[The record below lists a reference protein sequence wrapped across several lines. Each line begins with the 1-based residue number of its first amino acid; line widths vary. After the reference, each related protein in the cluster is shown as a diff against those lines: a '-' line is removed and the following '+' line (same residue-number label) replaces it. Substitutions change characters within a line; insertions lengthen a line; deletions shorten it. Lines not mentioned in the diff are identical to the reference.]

1 MTTTG
6 LILLLI
12 AVICW
17 GYYARMSLK
26 FEMERNE
33 LRHQLKELKG
43 RQTRDQQVLN
53 DYIEGEYLDNDT
65 TKVVFWD
72 ELPKA
77 PIDEAEPSPRIRPEE
92 WVRGQTDR
100 LGDGCK
106 QVVYHEFGHI
116 LVGHDLQGCYY
127 CKN

>member
-12 AVICW
+12 AVVFW
-17 GYYARMSLK
+17 GYYARLSLK
-26 FEMERNE
+26 LEMERDE
-33 LRHQLKELKG
+33 LRHKLKH
-43 RQTRDQQVLN
+43 
-53 DYIEGEYLDNDT
+53 LD
-65 TKVVFWD
+65 
-72 ELPKA
+72 
-77 PIDEAEPSPRIRPEE
+77 

-116 LVGHDLQGCYY
+116 LVGHRLQGCYH
-127 CKN
+127 CKD

>member
-17 GYYARMSLK
+17 GYYARRSLK
-26 FEMERNE
+26 FEHE
-33 LRHQLKELKG
+33 LRELKG
-43 RQTRDQQVLN
+43 RHQRDMQVLN

-77 PIDEAEPSPRIRPEE
+77 
-92 WVRGQTDR
+92 
-100 LGDGCK
+100 K
-106 QVVYHEFGHI
+106 
-116 LVGHDLQGCYY
+116 
-127 CKN
+127 

>member
-43 RQTRDQQVLN
+43 RQTR
-53 DYIEGEYLDNDT
+53 T
-65 TKVVFWD
+65 
-72 ELPKA
+72 P
-77 PIDEAEPSPRIRPEE
+77 
-92 WVRGQTDR
+92 
-100 LGDGCK
+100 
-106 QVVYHEFGHI
+106 
-116 LVGHDLQGCYY
+116 QG
-127 CKN
+127 